1 MLSRLSFKDVLTVFF
16 GLNFNVEKRANVHN
30 FKKTTFAQI
39 IKMNPKHLPQSIL
52 KNLGIENLNEMQ
64 EVAQD
69 AILHDNNILLL
80 SPTGSGKTLA
90 FLLPVLELLN
100 PEFLSVQCLIL
111 VPSRELGLQIE
122 QVWKKMGTDY
132 KINVCYG
139 GHSIDTE
146 IKNLSNPPAVLI
158 GTPGRIA
165 DHIERGTFRL
175 DKIQTMVLDEFDKS
189 LQLGFHEQMSFI
201 IGKLPKLNKRVLVSA
216 TSDIE
221 IPKYTRVINPTI
233 LDFIPEE
240 DEAAS
245 NLSMK
250 MVVSKD
256 KDKLTSLFNLICSL
270 KSEAAIVFCNHR
282 DAAERISDTL
292 NEKGIYATY
301 YHGGMDQDERE
312 RALIQF
318 RNGSMSYLITTDLAA
333 RGLDIPEMNHVI
345 HYHLPSKAD
354 EFTHRN
360 GRTARMLA
368 SGTAYIV
375 VNDSEK
381 KMDYIDY
388 SIPVLNVE
396 APKSLPKPP
405 QYQTIYI
412 SGGKKNKLNKIDIVG
427 FFSQKG
433 KLEKGDLGLIEVKDF
448 ISFAAVKFNKVKD
461 LLHVIKD
468 EKMKGKKFK
477 IEVARKVIKKV
488 EE

>member
-1 MLSRLSFKDVLTVFF
+1 MYK
-16 GLNFNVEKRANVHN
+16 
-30 FKKTTFAQI
+30 
-39 IKMNPKHLPQSIL
+39 NPHSNNLL
-52 KNLGIENLNEMQ
+52 LNLGIESLNEMQ
-64 EVAQD
+64 EMAQD
-69 AILHDNNILLL
+69 AILNDANVLLL

-90 FLLPVLELLN
+90 FLLPIFKMLQ
-100 PEFLSVQCLIL
+100 PEINTVQCLIL

-132 KINVCYG
+132 KVNVCYG

-165 DHIERGTFRL
+165 DHIDRETFKL
-175 DKIQTMVLDEFDKS
+175 DTIETLILDEFDKS

-201 IGKLPKLNKRVLVSA
+201 ISRLSKLNKRVLVSA

-221 IPKYTRVINPTI
+221 IPKYTRVVNPTV
-233 LDFIPEE
+233 LDFIPTEE
-240 DEAAS
+240 ENT
-245 NLSMK
+245 NLELK
-250 MVVSKD
+250 MVVSKE
-256 KDKLTSLFNLICSL
+256 KDKINSLFNLICSL
-270 KSEAAIVFCNHR
+270 KSEAAIIFCNHR

-318 RNGSMSYLITTDLAA
+318 RNGSVSYLITTDLAA
-333 RGLDIPEMNHVI
+333 RGLDIPEMKHVI
-345 HYHLPSKAD
+345 HYHLPLKED

-375 VNDSEK
+375 AHESEK
-381 KMDYIDY
+381 KMDYLDY
-388 SIPVLNVE
+388 GMAVLNVE
-396 APKSLPKPP
+396 NATTLPKPP
-405 QYQTIYI
+405 QFQTIYI

-448 ISFAAVKFNKVKD
+448 ISFAAVKSKKVKE
-461 LLHVIKD
+461 LLGNIRD

-477 IEVARKVIKKV
+477 IEVARKVVKK

>member
-1 MLSRLSFKDVLTVFF
+1 MKNHHHSNNIL
-16 GLNFNVEKRANVHN
+16 LN
-30 FKKTTFAQI
+30 
-39 IKMNPKHLPQSIL
+39 LD
-52 KNLGIENLNEMQ
+52 IEALNEMQ
-64 EVAQD
+64 IAAQETILND
-69 AILHDNNILLL
+69 ANVLLL

-90 FLLPVLELLN
+90 FLLPIFEMLDEN
-100 PEFLSVQCLIL
+100 CKDVQCLIL

-132 KINVCYG
+132 KVNVCYG
-139 GHSIDTE
+139 GHSIETE
-146 IKNLSNPPAVLI
+146 IKNLSNPPAILI

-165 DHIERGTFRL
+165 DHLDRGTFSA
-175 DKIQTMVLDEFDKS
+175 DNIQTLILDEFDKS

-201 IGKLPKLNKRVLVSA
+201 ISRLHKVNKRVLVSA

-221 IPKYTRVINPTI
+221 IPKYTRVSNPTV
-233 LDFIPEE
+233 LDFIPSEE
-240 DEAAS
+240 ENS
-245 NLSMK
+245 NLSLK
-250 MVVSKD
+250 MVVSKE
-256 KDKLTSLFNLICSL
+256 KDKINSLFNLICSL
-270 KSEAAIVFCNHR
+270 KSEAAIIFCNHR

-292 NEKGIYATY
+292 NDKGIYSTY

-318 RNGSMSYLITTDLAA
+318 RNGSVSYLITTDLAA
-333 RGLDIPEMNHVI
+333 RGLDIPEMKHVI
-345 HYHLPSKAD
+345 HYHLPLKED

-375 VNDSEK
+375 IHESEK
-381 KMDYIDY
+381 KLDYLDY
-388 SIPVLNVE
+388 KAPVLNIE
-396 APKSLPKPP
+396 NAMTLPKPP
-405 QYQTIYI
+405 QFQTIYI

-448 ISFAAVKFNKVKD
+448 ISFAAVKSNKVKD
-461 LLHVIKD
+461 FLSNIRD

-477 IEVARKVIKKV
+477 IEVARKVVKK

>member
-1 MLSRLSFKDVLTVFF
+1 LKVL
-16 GLNFNVEKRANVHN
+16 
-30 FKKTTFAQI
+30 KKSAIFDYLC
-39 IKMNPKHLPQSIL
+39 KMNKKYHSNNIL
-52 KNLGIENLNEMQ
+52 LNLGIESLNEMQ
-64 EVAQD
+64 ETAQD
-69 AILHDNNILLL
+69 VILNDNNVLLL

-90 FLLPVLELLN
+90 FLLPIFEMLQ
-100 PEFLSVQCLIL
+100 PEILSVQCLIL

-132 KINVCYG
+132 KVNVCYG

-165 DHIERGTFRL
+165 DHIDRGTFRL
-175 DKIQTMVLDEFDKS
+175 DKIQTLILDEFDKS

-201 IGKLPKLNKRVLVSA
+201 IGKLSKLNKRVLVSA

-221 IPKYTRVINPTI
+221 IPKYTRVVNPTI
-233 LDFIPEE
+233 LDFIPTE
-240 DEAAS
+240 DEQES
-245 NLSMK
+245 NLTTK

-256 KDKLTSLFNLICSL
+256 KDKLGSLFNLICSL
-270 KSEAAIVFCNHR
+270 KSQAAIVFCNHR

-292 NEKGIYATY
+292 NEKGIYSTY
-301 YHGGMDQDERE
+301 YHGGMDQEERE
-312 RALIQF
+312 RSLIQF

-333 RGLDIPEMNHVI
+333 RGLDIPEMKHVI
-345 HYHLPSKAD
+345 HYHLPLKED

-360 GRTARMLA
+360 GRTARMQA
-368 SGTAYIV
+368 SGTAYLIV
-375 VNDSEK
+375 NESEK
-381 KMDYIDY
+381 KLDYVNY
-388 SIPVLNVE
+388 GMPVLNVDNST
-396 APKSLPKPP
+396 ALPKPP
-405 QYQTIYI
+405 EFQTIYI

-461 LLHVIKD
+461 LLHNVKD

-477 IEVARKVIKKV
+477 IEVARKVIKK
-488 EE
+488 EEE

>member
-1 MLSRLSFKDVLTVFF
+1 
-16 GLNFNVEKRANVHN
+16 
-30 FKKTTFAQI
+30 
-39 IKMNPKHLPQSIL
+39 MNKNSNSNNIL
-52 KNLGIENLNEMQ
+52 VNLGIENLNEMQ
-64 EVAQD
+64 VAAQEI
-69 AILHDNNILLL
+69 ILNDNNVLLL

-90 FLLPVLELLN
+90 FLLPIFEMLQ
-100 PEFLSVQCLIL
+100 PEILSVQTLIL

-132 KINVCYG
+132 KVNVCYG

-165 DHIERGTFRL
+165 DHIDRGTFRV
-175 DKIQTMVLDEFDKS
+175 DKIQTLILDEFDKS

-201 IGKLPKLNKRVLVSA
+201 IGKLTKLNKRVLVSA

-233 LDFIPEE
+233 LDFIPNEE
-240 DEAAS
+240 EKS
-245 NLSMK
+245 NLSTK
-250 MVVSKD
+250 LVISKEKD
-256 KDKLTSLFNLICSL
+256 KIGSLFNLICSL
-270 KSEAAIVFCNHR
+270 KSESAIIFCNHR

-292 NEKGIYATY
+292 CEKGIYATY

-318 RNGSMSYLITTDLAA
+318 RNGSVSYLITTDLAA
-333 RGLDIPEMNHVI
+333 RGLDIPEMKHVI
-345 HYHLPSKAD
+345 HYHLPLKED

-360 GRTARMLA
+360 GRTARMLS
-368 SGTAYIV
+368 SGTAYIIH
-375 VNDSEK
+375 NESEK
-381 KMDYIDY
+381 KLDYIDY
-388 SIPVLNVE
+388 GMKVLSIEN
-396 APKSLPKPP
+396 STNLPKPP
-405 QYQTIYI
+405 QFQTVYI

-433 KLEKGDLGLIEVKDF
+433 KLEKDDLGLIEVKDF
-448 ISFAAVKFNKVKD
+448 ISFAAVKFNKVQD
-461 LLHVIKD
+461 LFKNIRE

-477 IEVARKVIKKV
+477 IEIARKVVKKV

>member
-1 MLSRLSFKDVLTVFF
+1 M
-16 GLNFNVEKRANVHN
+16 
-30 FKKTTFAQI
+30 
-39 IKMNPKHLPQSIL
+39 
-52 KNLGIENLNEMQ
+52 NLGIDSLNEMQ
-64 EVAQD
+64 LAAHETIVN
-69 AILHDNNILLL
+69 DNNVLLL

-90 FLLPVLELLN
+90 FLLPIFELLD
-100 PEFLSVQCLIL
+100 EYQAGVQCLII

-122 QVWKKMGTDY
+122 QVWKKMGTSY
-132 KINVCYG
+132 KVNVCYG

-165 DHIERGTFRL
+165 DHIDRGTFKADR
-175 DKIQTMVLDEFDKS
+175 IQTLVLDEFDKS
-189 LQLGFHEQMSFI
+189 LQLGFHEEMSFI
-201 IGKLPKLNKRVLVSA
+201 ISKLPKLNKRILVSA
-216 TSDIE
+216 TSGIE
-221 IPKYTRVINPTI
+221 IPKYTRVVNPTV
-233 LDFIPEE
+233 LDFIPSEE
-240 DEAAS
+240 EKV

-250 MVVSKD
+250 MVVSKE
-256 KDKLTSLFNLICSL
+256 KDKIGSLFNLICSL
-270 KSEAAIVFCNHR
+270 KSQSALIFCNHR

-318 RNGSMSYLITTDLAA
+318 RNGSVSYLATTDLAA
-333 RGLDIPEMNHVI
+333 RGLDIPEIKHVI
-345 HYHLPSKAD
+345 HYHLPSKED

-368 SGTAYIV
+368 SGTAYIIAHE
-375 VNDSEK
+375 SEK
-381 KMDYIDY
+381 KQEYIDY
-388 SIPVLNVE
+388 GMPVLKVDN
-396 APKSLPKPP
+396 ATTLPKPP
-405 QYQTIYI
+405 EFQTIYI

-461 LLHVIKD
+461 LLSNIRD

-477 IEVARKVIKKV
+477 IEVARKVVKK
-488 EE
+488 EEDESRSRQ

>member
-1 MLSRLSFKDVLTVFF
+1 MKNHHS
-16 GLNFNVEKRANVHN
+16 NN
-30 FKKTTFAQI
+30 
-39 IKMNPKHLPQSIL
+39 IL
-52 KNLGIENLNEMQ
+52 LNLGIESLNDMQ
-64 EVAQD
+64 VAAQET
-69 AILHDNNILLL
+69 ILRDNNVLLL

-90 FLLPVLELLN
+90 FLLPIFEILE
-100 PEFLSVQCLIL
+100 PEVKSVQCLIL
-111 VPSRELGLQIE
+111 VPSRELALQIE

-132 KINVCYG
+132 KVNVCYG

-165 DHIERGTFRL
+165 DHLDRATFKT
-175 DKIQTMVLDEFDKS
+175 DTIQTLILDEFDKS
-189 LQLGFHEQMSFI
+189 LQLGFHEEMSFI
-201 IGKLPKLNKRVLVSA
+201 INKLTKLNKRILVSA
-216 TSDIE
+216 TSDVE
-221 IPKYTRVINPTI
+221 IPKYTRVVHPTI

-240 DEAAS
+240 EEKN
-245 NLSMK
+245 NLSLK
-250 MVVSKD
+250 MVVSKE
-256 KDKLTSLFNLICSL
+256 KDKINSLFHLICSL
-270 KSEAAIVFCNHR
+270 NSESALIFCNHR

-318 RNGSMSYLITTDLAA
+318 RNGSVSYLVTTDLAA
-333 RGLDIPEMNHVI
+333 RGLDIPEMKHVI
-345 HYHLPSKAD
+345 HYHLPSKED

-368 SGTAYIV
+368 SGTAYIIV
-375 VNDSEK
+375 HESEK
-381 KMDYIDY
+381 KLDYIDY
-388 SIPVLNVE
+388 GMKVLNVDSNT
-396 APKSLPKPP
+396 KLPKAPEF
-405 QYQTIYI
+405 QTIYV
-412 SGGKKNKLNKIDIVG
+412 SGGKKKKLNKIDIVG

-448 ISFAAVKFNKVKD
+448 ISFAAVKSSKVKG
-461 LLHVIKD
+461 LLQLIRD

-477 IEVARKVIKKV
+477 IEVARKVIKK

>member
-1 MLSRLSFKDVLTVFF
+1 MKNHHSK
-16 GLNFNVEKRANVHN
+16 N
-30 FKKTTFAQI
+30 
-39 IKMNPKHLPQSIL
+39 IL
-52 KNLGIENLNEMQ
+52 LNLGIESLNDMQ
-64 EVAQD
+64 VAAQES
-69 AILHDNNILLL
+69 ILRDNNVLLL

-90 FLLPVLELLN
+90 FLLPIYEILE
-100 PEFLSVQCLIL
+100 PEVKGIQCLIL
-111 VPSRELGLQIE
+111 VPSRELALQIE

-132 KINVCYG
+132 KVNVCYG

-165 DHIERGTFRL
+165 DHLDRGTF
-175 DKIQTMVLDEFDKS
+175 KTENIQTLILDEFDKS
-189 LQLGFHEQMSFI
+189 LQLGFHEEMSFI
-201 IGKLPKLNKRVLVSA
+201 INKLSKLNKRILVSA
-216 TSDIE
+216 TSDVE
-221 IPKYTRVINPTI
+221 IPKYTRVVHPTI

-240 DEAAS
+240 EEKN
-245 NLSMK
+245 NLSLK
-250 MVVSKD
+250 MVVSKE
-256 KDKLTSLFNLICSL
+256 KDKINSLFHLICSL
-270 KSEAAIVFCNHR
+270 NSESALIFCNHR

-318 RNGSMSYLITTDLAA
+318 RNGSVSYLVTTDLAA
-333 RGLDIPEMNHVI
+333 RGLDIPEMKHVI
-345 HYHLPSKAD
+345 HYHLPSKED

-368 SGTAYIV
+368 SGTAYIITHE
-375 VNDSEK
+375 SEK
-381 KMDYIDY
+381 KLDYIDY
-388 SIPVLNVE
+388 GMKVLNVDNST
-396 APKSLPKPP
+396 KLPKAPEF
-405 QYQTIYI
+405 QTIYI

-448 ISFAAVKFNKVKD
+448 ISFAAVKSSKVKG
-461 LLHVIKD
+461 LLQLIRD

-477 IEVARKVIKKV
+477 IEVARKVIKK

>member
-1 MLSRLSFKDVLTVFF
+1 M
-16 GLNFNVEKRANVHN
+16 NKRHHSNN
-30 FKKTTFAQI
+30 
-39 IKMNPKHLPQSIL
+39 IL
-52 KNLGIENLNEMQ
+52 LNLGIETLNEMQ
-64 EVAQD
+64 VAAQET
-69 AILHDNNILLL
+69 ILSDNNILLL

-90 FLLPVLELLN
+90 FLLPIFEMLK
-100 PEFLSVQCLIL
+100 PEMLSVQCLIL

-132 KINVCYG
+132 KVNVCYG
-139 GHSIDTE
+139 GHSIETE

-165 DHIERGTFRL
+165 DHIDRGTFRL
-175 DKIQTMVLDEFDKS
+175 DKIETLILDEFDKS

-201 IGKLPKLNKRVLVSA
+201 IGKLSKLNKRVLVSA

-221 IPKYTRVINPTI
+221 IPKYTRVVNPTI
-233 LDFIPEE
+233 LDFIPNEE
-240 DEAAS
+240 EVS
-245 NLSMK
+245 NLSTK

-256 KDKLTSLFNLICSL
+256 KDKMGSLFNLICSL
-270 KSEAAIVFCNHR
+270 KSQSALVFCNHR

-345 HYHLPSKAD
+345 HYHLPLKED

-368 SGTAYIV
+368 SGTAYLIV
-375 VNDSEK
+375 NESEK
-381 KMDYIDY
+381 KLDYVDY
-388 SIPVLNVE
+388 GMEVLEVE
-396 APKSLPKPP
+396 NSTTLPKPP
-405 QYQTIYI
+405 EFQTIYI
-412 SGGKKNKLNKIDIVG
+412 SGGKKNKLNKIDVVG

-448 ISFAAVKFNKVKD
+448 ISFAAVKFNKVKE
-461 LLHVIKD
+461 LLHNIKD

-477 IEVARKVIKKV
+477 IEVARKVIKK
-488 EE
+488 EED

>member
-1 MLSRLSFKDVLTVFF
+1 M
-16 GLNFNVEKRANVHN
+16 N
-30 FKKTTFAQI
+30 KKLHS
-39 IKMNPKHLPQSIL
+39 NNIL
-52 KNLGIENLNEMQ
+52 LNLGIESLNEMQ
-64 EVAQD
+64 EAAQES
-69 AILHDNNILLL
+69 ILNENNVLLL

-90 FLLPVLELLN
+90 FLMPILEMLQ
-100 PEFLSVQCLIL
+100 PEILSVQCLIL

-132 KINVCYG
+132 KVNVCYG

-165 DHIERGTFRL
+165 DHIERETFRL
-175 DKIQTMVLDEFDKS
+175 DKIQTLILDEFDKS

-201 IGKLPKLNKRVLVSA
+201 IGKLSKVNKRVLVSA

-221 IPKYTRVINPTI
+221 IPKYTRVVNPTI
-233 LDFIPEE
+233 LDFIPETE
-240 DEAAS
+240 EES
-245 NLSMK
+245 NLSTRL
-250 MVVSKD
+250 VISKE
-256 KDKLTSLFNLICSL
+256 KDKLNTLFQLICSL
-270 KSEAAIVFCNHR
+270 KSESAIVFCNHR

-292 NEKGIYATY
+292 NEKGIYSTY
-301 YHGGMDQDERE
+301 YHGGMDQEERE

-318 RNGSMSYLITTDLAA
+318 RNGSVSYLITTDLAA

-345 HYHLPSKAD
+345 HYHLPLKED

-360 GRTARMLA
+360 GRTARMTA
-368 SGTAYIV
+368 TGTAYIIAHE
-375 VNDSEK
+375 SEK
-381 KMDYIDY
+381 KMDYLDY
-388 SIPVLNVE
+388 ENTAVLSVE
-396 APKSLPKPP
+396 NEKSLPKPP
-405 QYQTIYI
+405 QFQTIYI

-448 ISFAAVKFNKVKD
+448 ISFAAVKFSKVKD
-461 LLHVIKD
+461 LLHLIKD
-468 EKMKGKKFK
+468 EKMKGKKYK
-477 IEVARKVIKKV
+477 IQVARNVIKKV

>member
-1 MLSRLSFKDVLTVFF
+1 M
-16 GLNFNVEKRANVHN
+16 N
-30 FKKTTFAQI
+30 
-39 IKMNPKHLPQSIL
+39 IKHIPQTIL
-52 KNLGIENLNEMQ
+52 KNLGITQLNEMQ
-64 EVAQD
+64 DRAQD
-69 AILHDNNILLL
+69 AILNDNNILLL

-90 FLLPVLELLN
+90 FLLPILELLQ
-100 PEFLSVQCLIL
+100 PEILSVQCLIL

-132 KINVCYG
+132 KVNVCYG

-165 DHIERGTFRL
+165 DHIDRGTFRL
-175 DKIQTMVLDEFDKS
+175 DKVQTMVLDEFDKS

-201 IGKLPKLNKRVLVSA
+201 IGKLSKLNKRVLVSA

-221 IPKYTRVINPTI
+221 IPKYTRVVNPTI
-233 LDFIPEE
+233 LDFIPENE
-240 DEAAS
+240 EET
-245 NLSMK
+245 NLAMK
-250 MVVSKD
+250 LVVSKE
-256 KDKLTSLFNLICSL
+256 KDKISSLFSLLCSL

-318 RNGSMSYLITTDLAA
+318 RNGSVSYLITTDLAA
-333 RGLDIPEMNHVI
+333 RGLDIPEMNHVV
-345 HYHLPSKAD
+345 HYHLPLKED

-360 GRTARMLA
+360 GRTARMTA
-368 SGTAYIV
+368 SGTAYVIAH
-375 VNDSEK
+375 DSEK
-381 KMDYIDY
+381 KMEYLDYGMDVY
-388 SIPVLNVE
+388 QLPTSVV
-396 APKSLPKPP
+396 LPKPP
-405 QYQTIYI
+405 LYQTIYI

-461 LLHVIKD
+461 LLHNIKE

-477 IEVARKVIKKV
+477 IEVARKVIKK
-488 EE
+488 EEE

>member
-1 MLSRLSFKDVLTVFF
+1 MIKNNTSNKILS
-16 GLNFNVEKRANVHN
+16 
-30 FKKTTFAQI
+30 
-39 IKMNPKHLPQSIL
+39 
-52 KNLGIENLNEMQ
+52 NLGIENLNDMQ
-64 EVAQD
+64 VAAHETIID
-69 AILHDNNILLL
+69 ENNVLLL

-90 FLLPVLELLN
+90 FLLPIFEMLQ
-100 PEFLSVQCLIL
+100 PEILSVQTLIL

-122 QVWKKMGTDY
+122 LVWKKMGTDY
-132 KINVCYG
+132 KVNVCYG

-165 DHIERGTFRL
+165 DHIDRGTL
-175 DKIQTMVLDEFDKS
+175 KVDKIQTLILDEFDKS

-201 IGKLPKLNKRVLVSA
+201 IGKLSKLNKRILVSA

-233 LDFIPEE
+233 LNFIPTEIE
-240 DEAAS
+240 NN
-245 NLSMK
+245 NLQTRLVISK
-250 MVVSKD
+250 EKD
-256 KDKLTSLFNLICSL
+256 KIGCLFNLICSL
-270 KSEAAIVFCNHR
+270 KSQSAIIFCNHR

-292 NEKGIYATY
+292 CDKGIYATY

-318 RNGSMSYLITTDLAA
+318 RNGSISYLITTDLAA

-345 HYHLPSKAD
+345 HYHLPSKED

-360 GRTARMLA
+360 GRTARMLS
-368 SGTAYIV
+368 SGTAYIIH
-375 VNDSEK
+375 NEAEK
-381 KMDYIDY
+381 KLDYIDY
-388 SIPVLNVE
+388 GMQILSLEN
-396 APKSLPKPP
+396 STNLPKPP
-405 QYQTIYI
+405 QYQTLYI

-433 KLEKGDLGLIEVKDF
+433 NLEKSDLGLIEVKDF
-448 ISFAAVKFNKVKD
+448 ISFAAVKFNKVQD
-461 LLHVIKD
+461 LLKNIRD

-477 IEVARKVIKKV
+477 IEIARKVVKKL
-488 EE
+488 END

>member
-1 MLSRLSFKDVLTVFF
+1 M
-16 GLNFNVEKRANVHN
+16 N
-30 FKKTTFAQI
+30 KKHHS
-39 IKMNPKHLPQSIL
+39 NNIL
-52 KNLGIENLNEMQ
+52 HNLGFENLNEMQ
-64 EVAQD
+64 VA
-69 AILHDNNILLL
+69 AHETILSDNNVLLL

-90 FLLPVLELLN
+90 FLLPIFEMLK
-100 PEFLSVQCLIL
+100 PEILSVQCLIL

-132 KINVCYG
+132 KVNVCYG

-165 DHIERGTFRL
+165 DHIDRGTFRL
-175 DKIQTMVLDEFDKS
+175 DKIETLILDEFDKS

-201 IGKLPKLNKRVLVSA
+201 IGKLSKVNKRILVSA

-221 IPKYTRVINPTI
+221 IPKYTRVVNPTI
-233 LDFIPEE
+233 LDFIPN
-240 DEAAS
+240 EAETT
-245 NLSMK
+245 NLTMK
-250 MVVSKD
+250 MVVSKE
-256 KDKLTSLFNLICSL
+256 KDKMGSLFNLICSL
-270 KSEAAIVFCNHR
+270 KSQSALVFCNHR

-318 RNGSMSYLITTDLAA
+318 RNGSVGYLITTDLAA
-333 RGLDIPEMNHVI
+333 RGLDIPEMKHVI
-345 HYHLPSKAD
+345 HYHLPLKED
-354 EFTHRN
+354 EFIHRN

-375 VNDSEK
+375 AHDSEK
-381 KMDYIDY
+381 KLDYIDY
-388 SIPVLNVE
+388 NMEVLKVE
-396 APKSLPKPP
+396 NNTTLPKPP
-405 QYQTIYI
+405 EFQTIYI
-412 SGGKKNKLNKIDIVG
+412 SGGKKNKLNKIDVVG

-448 ISFAAVKFNKVKD
+448 ISFAAVKFNKVKE
-461 LLHVIKD
+461 LLHNIKD

-477 IEVARKVIKKV
+477 IEVARKVIKK
-488 EE
+488 EEE

>member
-1 MLSRLSFKDVLTVFF
+1 M
-16 GLNFNVEKRANVHN
+16 N
-30 FKKTTFAQI
+30 KKHHS
-39 IKMNPKHLPQSIL
+39 NNIL
-52 KNLGIENLNEMQ
+52 LNLGIENLNEMQ
-64 EVAQD
+64 VAAQET
-69 AILHDNNILLL
+69 ILDDNNILLL

-90 FLLPVLELLN
+90 FLLPIFEMLK
-100 PEFLSVQCLIL
+100 PEMLSVQCLIL

-132 KINVCYG
+132 KVNVCYG
-139 GHSIDTE
+139 GHSIETE

-165 DHIERGTFRL
+165 DHIDRGTFRL
-175 DKIQTMVLDEFDKS
+175 DKIETLILDEFDKS

-201 IGKLPKLNKRVLVSA
+201 IGKLSKLNKRVLVSA

-233 LDFIPEE
+233 LDFIPNEE
-240 DEAAS
+240 EETS
-245 NLSMK
+245 NLATK
-250 MVVSKD
+250 MVISKETD
-256 KDKLTSLFNLICSL
+256 KMGSLFNLICSL
-270 KSEAAIVFCNHR
+270 KSQSAIVFCNHR

-292 NEKGIYATY
+292 NEKGIYAVY

-318 RNGSMSYLITTDLAA
+318 RNGSVSYLITTDLAA
-333 RGLDIPEMNHVI
+333 RGLDIPEMKHVI
-345 HYHLPSKAD
+345 HYHLPLKED

-360 GRTARMLA
+360 GRTARMQA
-368 SGTAYIV
+368 SGTAYLIV
-375 VNDSEK
+375 NESEK
-381 KMDYIDY
+381 KLDYVDY
-388 SIPVLNVE
+388 GMEVLKVE
-396 APKSLPKPP
+396 NATTLPKPP
-405 QYQTIYI
+405 EFQTIYI
-412 SGGKKNKLNKIDIVG
+412 SGGKKNKLNKIDVVG

-461 LLHVIKD
+461 LLHNIKD

-477 IEVARKVIKKV
+477 IEVARKVIKK
-488 EE
+488 EEE

>member
-1 MLSRLSFKDVLTVFF
+1 
-16 GLNFNVEKRANVHN
+16 
-30 FKKTTFAQI
+30 
-39 IKMNPKHLPQSIL
+39 MNNNPHSTNLL
-52 KNLGIENLNEMQ
+52 LNLGIESLNEMQ
-64 EVAQD
+64 EMAQD
-69 AILHDNNILLL
+69 AILNDANILLL

-90 FLLPVLELLN
+90 FLLPIFEMLQ
-100 PEFLSVQCLIL
+100 PEINTVQCLIL

-132 KINVCYG
+132 KVNVCYG

-165 DHIERGTFRL
+165 DHIERGTFKI
-175 DKIQTMVLDEFDKS
+175 DAIQTLVLDEFDKS

-201 IGKLPKLNKRVLVSA
+201 ISKLNKLNKRILVSA

-221 IPKYTRVINPTI
+221 IPKYTRVVNPTV
-233 LDFIPEE
+233 LDFIPTEE
-240 DEAAS
+240 VNS
-245 NLSMK
+245 NLTLK
-250 MVVSKD
+250 MVVSKE
-256 KDKLTSLFNLICSL
+256 KDKINSLFNLICSL
-270 KSEAAIVFCNHR
+270 KSQSAIIFCNHR

-292 NEKGIYATY
+292 NEKGIYSTY

-318 RNGSMSYLITTDLAA
+318 RNGSVSYLVTTDLAA

-345 HYHLPSKAD
+345 HYHLPSKED

-375 VNDSEK
+375 AHESEK

-388 SIPVLNVE
+388 TTTVLDVDN
-396 APKSLPKPP
+396 ATTLPKAPEF
-405 QYQTIYI
+405 QTIYV

-448 ISFAAVKFNKVKD
+448 ISFAAVKSKKVKEF
-461 LLHVIKD
+461 LGNIRD

-477 IEVARKVIKKV
+477 IEVARKVVKK

>member
-1 MLSRLSFKDVLTVFF
+1 MTHFHHS
-16 GLNFNVEKRANVHN
+16 NN
-30 FKKTTFAQI
+30 
-39 IKMNPKHLPQSIL
+39 IL
-52 KNLGIENLNEMQ
+52 LNLGIENLNDMQ
-64 EVAQD
+64 ETAQQT
-69 AILHDNNILLL
+69 ILNDSNVLLL

-90 FLLPVLELLN
+90 FLLPIFEMLDPDVKT
-100 PEFLSVQCLIL
+100 VQCLIL

-132 KINVCYG
+132 KVNVCYG
-139 GHSIDTE
+139 GHSIETE

-165 DHIERGTFRL
+165 DHIDRGTFL
-175 DKIQTMVLDEFDKS
+175 ADTITTLILDEFDKS

-201 IGKLPKLNKRVLVSA
+201 IARLPKLNKRILVSA

-221 IPKYTRVINPTI
+221 IPKYTRVVHPTV

-240 DEAAS
+240 ES
-245 NLSMK
+245 KTNLSMK
-250 MVVSKD
+250 MVVSPNKD
-256 KDKLTSLFNLICSL
+256 KIESLFQLICSL
-270 KSEAAIVFCNHR
+270 KSESAIIFCNHR

-318 RNGSMSYLITTDLAA
+318 RNGSVSYLVTTDLAA
-333 RGLDIPEMNHVI
+333 RGLDIPEMKHVI
-345 HYHLPSKAD
+345 HYHLPSKED

-368 SGTAYIV
+368 SGTSYILV
-375 VNDSEK
+375 HESEK
-381 KMDYIDY
+381 KLDYIDY
-388 SIPVLNVE
+388 GMKVLNVE
-396 APKSLPKPP
+396 NSNKLPKAPEF
-405 QYQTIYI
+405 QTIYV

-433 KLEKGDLGLIEVKDF
+433 QLEKGDLGLIEVKDF
-448 ISFAAVKFNKVKD
+448 ISFAAVKSSKVKD
-461 LLHVIKD
+461 LLKNIRD
-468 EKMKGKKFK
+468 EKMKGKKYK
-477 IEVARKVIKKV
+477 IEVARKVIKK
-488 EE
+488 EEEK